1 MAKSSAPFTNFTAGE
16 LSPRLDGRTDLAK
29 YFNGCKKLQNFLTFP
44 QGGVTRRPGTEH
56 IAEGRNAGGITY
68 YQLRLI
74 PFEFN
79 VEQTYVLEF
88 STGYFRIFK
97 DGGIVVDGGGN
108 PIEVVTQY
116 TQGQLA
122 GLKFTQSA
130 DTMYIVHPD
139 HPPRQITRTDHDAW
153 TISNIE
159 FRRGPFLDPVFDG
172 STLLADGRTGSVG
185 ITSSVAG
192 FFKSTDVGG
201 ASSTGRFLKLHHGY
215 AQVTSLQF
223 TLNFTN
229 LVGSFSPGQ
238 QISTTGVHAGTTAN
252 ILSVG
257 VNTLEIY
264 NLSGTNFGGLTG
276 IPFETAGGVNSAEST
291 NSIDSSQSNKCLAT
305 VLENDNLEE
314 ELEPSMTASTIS
326 FHEGDPD
333 ATGLAHNDFIE
344 DSAGNFIT
352 EGFEVG
358 MRISASGSA
367 NIAISSIS
375 TSGSKIVVTT
385 DAPHNL
391 INGDLVKFTGST
403 GVTVTFPTTPSSL
416 INDFFFEV
424 RLDGTNPE
432 TKFDLLD
439 PTTRKDA
446 TGSGSSTNGSLVNG
460 NNFSNALIVA
470 VSDSIITLSTSN
482 DVHFQNEGQSITVS
496 GDLVADDE
504 YQMGAFSDTTGYPAC
519 VAFFEQRLA
528 FANTTLQPQTL
539 FFSVSGDYTNFTAG
553 TADDSALIYTIGS
566 NQVNVIR
573 YLTSSRVLIVGTSG
587 GEFAVRAGSVDA
599 PITPLNTQ
607 IKQQAKYGSAD
618 IQPLVIGNTALFVQR
633 EQRKL
638 RELIYNYDVDSYV
651 APDMTL
657 LAEHITEGKIKEM
670 AYQQEPNNVVWCVLE
685 DGKLVAMTYRRE
697 EDVVAWHEHQL
708 GGTLVDGAT
717 TYNYGF
723 VESIAS
729 ISSGQRTEEEVYV
742 VVRRTIN
749 GTNVRHVERL
759 KPIDFGTNVEDAF
772 YVDDGL
778 TYTSPES
785 TLDGGIS
792 GSSNSVTLND
802 ASGFSASGKVK
813 VGTPSR
819 FEIISYTAIIG
830 NQLKNCVRGQNGTFP
845 AAFADGQTVV
855 QAAETIS
862 GLDHLEGQTVS
873 ILANGATHPDKV
885 VSSGSVALDRI
896 VTKAHIGLPY
906 DSILQTMRIEAG
918 GTEGTAQAKTKRI
931 SDLDIR
937 VLNSVGVEIGPSED
951 DLDLIPFRKAT
962 MAMDQPVPL
971 YTGDKFI
978 EFPGGYNNDGFVVA
992 KQDQPLPLTILSIY
1006 PRLQTFDR

>member
-29 YFNGCKKLQNFLTFP
+29 YFNGCKKLQNFVTFP

-56 IAEGRNAGGITY
+56 IAVGINSGANE
-68 YQLRLI
+68 LRLI

-79 VEQTYVLEF
+79 VEQTSVLEF
-88 STGYFRIFK
+88 SAGRFRIYK
-97 DGGIVVDGGGN
+97 DGGIVVDGSNN

-116 TQGQLA
+116 TAAQLS

-153 TISNIE
+153 TITNIE
-159 FRRGPFLDPVFDG
+159 FRRGPFLDPVFDD
-172 STLLADGRTGSVG
+172 STLLADGRTGTVG
-185 ITSSVAG
+185 ITSSVSN
-192 FFKSTDVGG
+192 FFKSSDVGLPL
-201 ASSTGRFLKLHHGY
+201 STGRFIKLHHGY
-215 AQVTSLQF
+215 AQIDSLRY
-223 TLNFTN
+223 TLGFTN
-229 LVGSFSPGQ
+229 LSGGTFSAGQ
-238 QISTTGVHAGTTAN
+238 QITTTGPAAGSTAQ
-252 ILSVG
+252 IISVG
-257 VNTLEIY
+257 SSSLVVDNVVGS
-264 NLSGTNFGGLTG
+264 NWTNGVSFESPGG
-276 IPFETAGGVNSAEST
+276 IVTADAT
-291 NSIDSSQSNKCLAT
+291 NALDATQSDKVTAT
-305 VLENDNLEE
+305 VLENDNLED
-314 ELEPSMTASTIS
+314 ELEPSYTASTIS

-344 DSAGNFIT
+344 DSAGNFLD

-367 NIAISSIS
+367 NIDVSSIS
-375 TSGSKIVVTT
+375 TSGSKITVTT

-391 INGDLVKFTGST
+391 IDGDLVQFT
-403 GVTVTFPTTPSSL
+403 GVTGITVSFPSGVT
-416 INDFFFEV
+416 DFNGFIYEV
-424 RLDGTNPE
+424 KLDATDPD

-439 PTTRKDA
+439 PETRKEA
-446 TGSGSSTNGSLVNG
+446 TGSGSATNGELVNG

-470 VSDSIITLSTSN
+470 VTDSIITLSTSN

-528 FANTTLQPQTL
+528 FANTANQPQTL

-573 YLTSSRVLIVGTSG
+573 YLTSSRVLLVGTSG

-618 IQPLVIGNTALFVQR
+618 IQPLVIGSTALFVQR

-638 RELIYNYDVDSYV
+638 RELVYNFDVDSYI

-670 AYQQEPNNVVWCVLE
+670 VYQQEPNNVVWCVLE

-697 EDVVAWHEHQL
+697 EDVVAWHEHQV
-708 GGTLVDGAT
+708 GGTLTDGGT

-742 VVRRTIN
+742 AVRRTIN
-749 GTNVRHVERL
+749 GVNVRHVERL
-759 KPIDFGTNVEDAF
+759 KPIDFGTDVEDAF
-772 YVDDGL
+772 YVDAGL
-778 TYTSPES
+778 TY
-785 TLDGGIS
+785 S
-792 GSSNSVTLND
+792 GS
-802 ASGFSASGKVK
+802 
-813 VGTPSR
+813 
-819 FEIISYTAIIG
+819 
-830 NQLKNCVRGQNGTFP
+830 
-845 AAFADGQTVV
+845 AAT
-855 QAAETIS
+855 TIT
-862 GLDHLEGQTVS
+862 GLDHLEGETVS
-873 ILANGATHPDKV
+873 ILANGATHADKV
-885 VSSGSVALDRI
+885 VSSGSVTLDRS

-906 DSILQTMRIEAG
+906 DSILQTMRTDAG
-918 GTEGTAQAKTKRI
+918 GTEGTAQAKNKRI
-931 SDLDIR
+931 SDIDIR
-937 VLNSVGVEIGPSED
+937 VLNSVGAKIGPSET
-951 DLDLIPFRKAT
+951 DLDIVPFRT
-962 MAMDQPVPL
+962 IHMDMDSPVPL

-978 EFPGGYNNDGFVVA
+978 EFPGGYNNDGFVVV

>member
-56 IAEGRNAGGITY
+56 IAVGRSSGSVA
-68 YQLRLI
+68 LRLI

-88 STGYFRIFK
+88 SAGRFRIYK
-97 DGGIVVDGGGN
+97 DGGIVVDGGGS

-116 TQGQLA
+116 SAAQLA

-172 STLLADGRTGSVG
+172 STLLADGRTGTVG
-185 ITSSVAG
+185 ITSSVSN
-192 FFKSTDVGG
+192 FFKSSDVG
-201 ASSTGRFLKLHHGY
+201 AALSTGRFIKLHHGY
-215 AQVTSLQF
+215 AQIDSLRY
-223 TLNFTN
+223 TLGFTN
-229 LVGSFSPGQ
+229 LSGGTFSPGQ
-238 QISTTGVHAGTTAN
+238 QITTTGPGAGSTA
-252 ILSVG
+252 IIISVG
-257 VNTLEIY
+257 VSSLVVDTVTG
-264 NLSGTNFGGLTG
+264 STWTNGVS
-276 IPFETAGGVNSAEST
+276 FESPGGVVTADATNALDTTQST
-291 NSIDSSQSNKCLAT
+291 SVTAT
-305 VLENDNLEE
+305 VLENDELEE
-314 ELEPSMTASTIS
+314 ELEPSFTATTIS

-333 ATGLAHNDFIE
+333 STGLAHNDFIE
-344 DSAGNFIT
+344 DSSGHFIS
-352 EGFEVG
+352 EGFKVG

-391 INGDLVKFTGST
+391 IDGDLVKFTGST
-403 GVTVTFPTTPSSL
+403 GITVSFPTTPSSS

-446 TGSGSSTNGSLVNG
+446 NGSGSSTNGSLVNG

-470 VSDSIITLSTSN
+470 ISDSIITLSTSN
-482 DVHFQNEGQSITVS
+482 DVHFQNEGQSITLS
-496 GDLVADDE
+496 GDLIADDE

-519 VAFFEQRLA
+519 VAFFEQRLV
-528 FANTTLQPQTL
+528 FANTALQPQTL
-539 FFSVSGDYTNFTAG
+539 YFSVSGDYTNFTAG

-573 YLTSSRVLIVGTSG
+573 YLTSSKVLLVGTSG

-618 IQPLVIGNTALFVQR
+618 IQPLVIGSTALFVQR

-638 RELIYNYDVDSYV
+638 RELVYNFDVDSYI

-685 DGKLVAMTYRRE
+685 DGKLIAMTYRRE

-708 GGTLVDGAT
+708 GGTLTDGGT
-717 TYNYGF
+717 TYDYGF
-723 VESIAS
+723 VESVAS
-729 ISSGQRTEEEVYV
+729 ISSGERTEEEVYV
-742 VVRRTIN
+742 AVRRTIN
-749 GTNVRHVERL
+749 GSNVRHVERL

-772 YVDDGL
+772 YVDAGL
-778 TYTSPES
+778 TYTGVTS
-785 TLDGGIS
+785 TLDGGVGASAVVIS
-792 GSSNSVTLND
+792 LDD
-802 ASGFSASGKVK
+802 ASSFSASGKV
-813 VGTPSR
+813 R
-819 FEIISYTAIIG
+819 IRNEIIAYSAKSG
-830 NQLKNCVRGQNGTFP
+830 NDLIKCTRAQDGSI
-845 AAFADGQTVV
+845 ASAHADGETVT
-855 QAAETIS
+855 QLATTIS

-885 VSSGSVALDRI
+885 VSSGSVTLDRS

-918 GTEGTAQAKTKRI
+918 GTEGTAQAKNKRI

-951 DLDLIPFRKAT
+951 DLDLIPFRKSS

-978 EFPGGYNNDGFVVA
+978 EFPGGYNNDGFVVV

>member
-44 QGGVTRRPGTEH
+44 QGGVTRRPGTEY
-56 IAEGRNAGGITY
+56 IADGRNAGGVSY
-68 YQLRLI
+68 FQLRLI

-79 VEQTYVLEF
+79 VEQTYILEF
-88 STGYFRIFK
+88 SAGKFRIFK
-97 DGGIVVDGGGN
+97 DGGIVVDGGGS
-108 PIEVVTQY
+108 PVEVVTQY
-116 TQGQLA
+116 SASDLS

-130 DTMYIVHPD
+130 DIMYIVHPN
-139 HPPRQITRTDHDAW
+139 HAPRQITRTDHDAW
-153 TISNIE
+153 TITDIE
-159 FRRGPFLDPVFDG
+159 FRRGPFLDPVFDD
-172 STLLADGRTGSVG
+172 STLLADGRTGSVS
-185 ITSSVAG
+185 ITSSVAN
-192 FFKSTDVGG
+192 FFKSTDVG
-201 ASSTGRFLKLHHGY
+201 RLIKLHHGY
-215 AQVTSLQF
+215 AEITSLRY
-223 TLNFTN
+223 TLGFNN
-229 LVGSFSPGQ
+229 LSGGTFSGGQ
-238 QISTTGVHAGTTAN
+238 QITTTGPGGGSTAIIASVGASSLVVYNVVGSTWTNGVPFESPGGVVTAN
-252 ILSVG
+252 ATNAIDTTQS
-257 VNTLEIY
+257 EIA
-264 NLSGTNFGGLTG
+264 F
-276 IPFETAGGVNSAEST
+276 
-291 NSIDSSQSNKCLAT
+291 AT
-305 VLENDNLEE
+305 VQENDELEE
-314 ELEPSMTASTIS
+314 ELEPSFTATTIS

-344 DSAGNFIT
+344 DSGGHFIS
-352 EGFEVG
+352 EGFKVG
-358 MRISASGSA
+358 MRISASGSVNIDIATWHIAA
-367 NIAISSIS
+367 NKIEVTCS
-375 TSGSKIVVTT
+375 T
-385 DAPHNL
+385 PHRL
-391 INGDLVKFTGST
+391 INGDLVKFTGVSDGSLT
-403 GVTVTFPTTPSSL
+403 ITFTDGSAAD
-416 INDFFFEV
+416 INVDTFEV
-424 RLDGTNPE
+424 KIDPDTDPE
-432 TKFDLLD
+432 TRFQLLD
-439 PTTRKDA
+439 PK
-446 TGSGSSTNGSLVNG
+446 TGGDLNPSGSASGGDLING

-470 VSDSIITLSTSN
+470 VSDSIITLATSN
-482 DVHFQNEGQSITVS
+482 DVHFQNEGASITLS
-496 GDLVADDE
+496 GDLIADDE
-504 YQMGAFSDTTGYPAC
+504 YQMGAFSETTGYPAC
-519 VAFFEQRLA
+519 IAFFEQRLA
-528 FANTTLQPQTL
+528 FANTATQPQTL
-539 FFSVSGDYTNFTAG
+539 FFSVSGDYTNFTSG

-573 YLTSSRVLIVGTSG
+573 YLTSSKVLIVGTSG

-618 IQPLVIGNTALFVQR
+618 IQPLVIGATALFVQR
-633 EQRKL
+633 EKRKL
-638 RELIYNYDVDSYV
+638 RELIYNYDVDSYT

-708 GGTLVDGAT
+708 GGTLTDGAT

-729 ISSGQRTEEEVYV
+729 ISSGQGSEEEVYV

-749 GTNVRHVERL
+749 GVNVRHVERL
-759 KPIDFGTNVEDAF
+759 KPIDFGTDVQNAF

-778 TYTSPES
+778 TYTSVE
-785 TLDGGIS
+785 TELNGGIS
-792 GSSNSVTLND
+792 ASSSVISLDD
-802 ASGFSASGKVK
+802 ASSFSASGKVK
-813 VGTPSR
+813 IGTASR
-819 FEIISYTAIIG
+819 FEIVSYASKSG
-830 NQLKNCVRGQNGTFP
+830 NDLIKVTRGQDGTSGN
-845 AAFADGQTVV
+845 AFADGQTVT
-855 QAAETIS
+855 QLATTIS

-885 VSSGSVALDRI
+885 VSSGSVTLDRS

-937 VLNSVGVEIGPSED
+937 VLNSVGAEVGPSED
-951 DLDLIPFRKAT
+951 DLDLIPFRKSS

-978 EFPGGYNNDGFVVA
+978 EFPGGYSNDGFVVV